1 MLKINA
7 SKILTHLHLRDGCCG
22 VVQGPQGE
30 QSGHPITGG
39 GGGGGRRWLEVCAEL
54 LVESALR
61 PGGLVGE
68 VMLAAT

>member
-1 MLKINA
+1 MDTSRIW
-7 SKILTHLHLRDGCCG
+7 TYLHLRDGCCG

-30 QSGHPITGG
+30 QSGHPIS
-39 GGGGGRRWLEVCAEL
+39 GGGGRGGGRHRWLEVCAEL
-54 LVESALR
+54 LIESALR